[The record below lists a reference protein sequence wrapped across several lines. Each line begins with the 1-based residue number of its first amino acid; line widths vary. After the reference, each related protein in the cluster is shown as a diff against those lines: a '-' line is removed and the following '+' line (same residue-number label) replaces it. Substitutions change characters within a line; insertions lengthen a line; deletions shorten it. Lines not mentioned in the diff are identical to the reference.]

1 VNLKGLVPAIVTPM
15 KADGAVDEKAMKAYL
30 KWLLPQGPVALA
42 LNTDAG
48 EGPHLLPQE
57 KLRVLEVV
65 KAEVAGEVPLICGLA
80 GANTSAML
88 EFGQK
93 AKRLGADGWLV
104 FPLTA
109 YRGAK
114 GKDPVILEYHR
125 RVASLKLPM
134 VLFQLQADLG
144 GVEYPYETLR
154 ELVKLPE
161 VVAIKEAT
169 FDISKCQQT
178 VSFLRSL
185 PKRID
190 ILTGNDNFILESFV
204 HGCDGALIGFGAVM
218 VREQA
223 DMMRAALAGDWS
235 TAFRLY
241 EAVNPVAQM
250 AFAPPVRNYRARLKE
265 ILRLQGVL
273 PSAFVRAPLL
283 GLDKA
288 EKALV
293 KKVSAANN
301 LI

>member
-1 VNLKGLVPAIVTPM
+1 LNLKGLIPAIVTPM
-15 KADGAVDEKAMKAYL
+15 KTDGSVDESALKKYL

-57 KLRVLEVV
+57 KLRILEVTRG
-65 KAEVAGEVPLICGLA
+65 EVAGQVPLICGLA
-80 GANTSAML
+80 GANTDAAL
-88 EFGQK
+88 DFGKK
-93 AKRLGADGWLV
+93 AKALGADGWLV

-125 RVASLKLPM
+125 RVAGLRLPM

-144 GVEYPYETLR
+144 GVEYPFETLR

-161 VVAIKEAT
+161 AVAIKEAT
-169 FDISKCQQT
+169 FDISKYQAT
-178 VSFLRSL
+178 VDFLRGL
-185 PKRID
+185 PRRID

-204 HGCDGALIGFGAVM
+204 RGGDGALIGFGAVLVQEQ
-218 VREQA
+218 VRMIQA
-223 DMMRAALAGDWS
+223 AQAKDWNL
-235 TAFRLY
+235 AFRIY
-241 EAVNPVAQM
+241 EKVDPVAQM

-273 PSAFVRAPLL
+273 PSAHVRQPLL
-283 GLDKA
+283 GLDPQERKV
-288 EKALV
+288 V
-293 KKVSAANN
+293 KKVLEANS
-301 LI
+301 